1 MADDDTPKKPDN
13 VVQFHV
19 KPEPEDEPQGLPA
32 DDLLADCMGEYEDV
46 IILGVDAD
54 GEMVVSGNIS
64 NIAQVYEM
72 LASAAQN
79 IATAH
84 LEMMFHGTEH

>member
-1 MADDDTPKKPDN
+1 MADEDDKFNNILQFRQK
-13 VVQFHV
+13 VQEG
-19 KPEPEDEPQGLPA
+19 EPVLPA

-46 IILGVDAD
+46 IILGVDRT

-64 NIAQVYEM
+64 DIAQVYEM
-72 LASAAQN
+72 LATAALN
-79 IATAH
+79 IAMAH

>member
-1 MADDDTPKKPDN
+1 MADEDDKFN
-13 VVQFHV
+13 NILQFRQKV
-19 KPEPEDEPQGLPA
+19 KEGEPVLLA
-32 DDLLADCMGEYEDV
+32 DDLLTDCMGEYQDV

-64 NIAQVYEM
+64 DIVQVYEM

>member
-1 MADDDTPKKPDN
+1 MADDDN
-13 VVQFHV
+13 SNIVQFR
-19 KPEPEDEPQGLPA
+19 KKADEGADRLPA
-32 DDLLADCMGEYEDV
+32 DDLLGDCIGEYEDV

-64 NIAQVYEM
+64 DIAQVYEM
-72 LASAAQN
+72 LATAAQN
-79 IATAH
+79 IASSH